1 MHKWRI
7 GGRETKS
14 HKDSTINNFMQI
26 NENEI
31 LIRLNNWHDS
41 ESDEEYDVKN
51 LINEK
56 LMWKVWS
63 MNKNL
68 RDEIMRWRKVFVII
82 VLGYEPFF
90 FD

>member
-51 LINEK
+51 LISEE